1 MLQLNSKEAQ
11 KAWEDYKGFL
21 IGLGVNLTA
30 NPAIERQIEQA
41 FKMGFVAGV
50 SAAGMLGRD
59 ADQSAANEAPAKK
72 PTKRRAK
79 PKKVRTFQ
87 EIERDNKLVASILQR
102 ANAPMKL
109 CDIINAMNAAGAD
122 WPAKNATSYM
132 QTAME
137 RYPAIKKVGY
147 GVYAYVQ

>member
-41 FKMGFVAGV
+41 FKMGF
-50 SAAGMLGRD
+50 AAGRTGEKP
-59 ADQSAANEAPAKK
+59 AANEEPAKK

-122 WPAKNATSYM
+122 WPAKNASSYM

>member
-21 IGLGVNLTA
+21 IGLGVNVTA
-30 NPAIERQIEQA
+30 NPVIERQIEQA
-41 FKMGFVAGV
+41 FKMGF
-50 SAAGMLGRD
+50 AAGRAGEKP
-59 ADQSAANEAPAKK
+59 AANEETAKK
-72 PTKRRAK
+72 STKRQAK

-102 ANAPMKL
+102 ANGPMKL

-122 WPAKNATSYM
+122 WPPKNASSYM